1 MSPGAGGERRAPAL
15 DSSSNLHQWG
25 FTLCSC
31 FELHICPDLPSL
43 QRLAGYHLLLQLQ
56 YFDCAG
62 HAGSH
67 PHVHC
72 CGISVLH
79 RLHQGGVLNVSTT
92 LCWFGGPSRSSS
104 LSLCRSIIFT
114 VAAAPAC
121 PRLRRNGPQEPGR
134 TLMSR
139 LQLSRRPWV
148 QPQEACRISSR
159 VHSTRTTRC
168 SLFNKEMMRQICQTL
183 GKIPRKRQLAHQK
196 QCLLHIFGF
205 HTWPKHFFV
214 SRDAK
219 SFWVFYIICVYR
231 M

>member
-1 MSPGAGGERRAPAL
+1 MTAAIKLRNVTGGRRRAP
-15 DSSSNLHQWG
+15 
-25 FTLCSC
+25 CSC
-31 FELHICPDLPSL
+31 SDFTIEPPPVRFHIELHICPDLLSL

-62 HAGSH
+62 HADSH

-79 RLHQGGVLNVSTT
+79 RLHQGGVFNISKLT
-92 LCWFGGPSRSSS
+92 LRWFGGLSRSSS

-121 PRLRRNGPQEPGR
+121 PRLRRNGPQGPGR

-148 QPQEACRISSR
+148 QPQEACRTSSR
-159 VHSTRTTRC
+159 ARSTRTTRC
-168 SLFNKEMMRQICQTL
+168 SLFNKEMMQQICQTL
-183 GKIPRKRQLAHQK
+183 GKIPRKSSHKTVIAPETILTT
-196 QCLLHIFGF
+196 HI
-205 HTWPKHFFV
+205 WV
-214 SRDAK
+214 SHLAK
-219 SFWVFYIICVYR
+219 SLLC
-231 M
+231 